1 MLQSGDVCHW
11 AEHQRWVMDGFIEH
25 WSYLGI
31 IVVLVLTGCG
41 LPIPEEVAIIAA
53 GILSADPDGLNPY
66 LAFGSCMIGAL
77 LGDCVMYYIG
87 RRFGRSVLKEHP
99 RWAGFMTPERERRIE
114 RMIQQHGFKV
124 FLVARF
130 LVGLRSPVYVTAGI
144 LHVPFA
150 RYLAMDLVCATLV
163 IGLFFGLSYMYG
175 DWITNWI
182 RRAELVF
189 TVLVVAGAVVGL
201 LFYWRHR
208 RRLKRLEL
216 QALEKIAPPEP
227 ARPAEATRRDETK
240 HVA

>member
-1 MLQSGDVCHW
+1 MNLRW
-11 AEHQRWVMDGFIEH
+11 WVMDGFIEH

-31 IVVLVLTGCG
+31 IVVLILTGCG

-53 GILSADPDGLNPY
+53 GVLSASPDGLNPY
-66 LAFGSCMIGAL
+66 LAFGSCMIGAV

-99 RWAGFMTPERERRIE
+99 RWVGFMTPEREKLIESMIE
-114 RMIQQHGFKV
+114 RHGFKV

-144 LHVPFA
+144 LHVPFL
-150 RYLAMDLVCATLV
+150 RYLAIDLVCATLV

-175 DWITNWI
+175 DWISSWL
-182 RRAELVF
+182 RRAEMGF
-189 TVLVVAGAVVGL
+189 TVAVVAGCVIAL

-208 RRLKRLEL
+208 RKLKRLEL
-216 QALEKIAPPEP
+216 EALEKIAPTE
-227 ARPAEATRRDETK
+227 AELIKAEHRSESK